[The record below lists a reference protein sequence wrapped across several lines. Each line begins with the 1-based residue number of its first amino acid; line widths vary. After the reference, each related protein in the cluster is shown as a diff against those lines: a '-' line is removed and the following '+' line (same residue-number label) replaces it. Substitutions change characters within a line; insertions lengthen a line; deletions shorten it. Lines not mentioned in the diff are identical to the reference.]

1 MTQIHSGGL
10 VVKDPNAIE
19 VFVVDWDQEHLA
31 TGVTIVTSSWFI
43 AGRDSALTDDQAS
56 ILSGSRRTTLRL
68 SAGTLGYR
76 YTVTNRIVTNES
88 PAQTKDASFEVL
100 IQQE

>member
-1 MTQIHSGGL
+1 MTEIHSGGL
-10 VVKDPNAIE
+10 IVKDPNAEE
-19 VFVVDWDQEHLA
+19 VYVVDWGLEHLA
-31 TGVTIVTSSWFI
+31 TGVEIDDSEWIIS
-43 AGRDSALTDDQAS
+43 GRDTALTEDEDA
-56 ILSGSRRTTLRL
+56 ILTGNRRTSIRL
-68 SAGTLGYR
+68 AAGTLGYR